1 MPGCSLMSEK
11 IEQKSI
17 IIQMFHV
24 HKRFSKKV
32 ALVDISLEIFR
43 NEFVF
48 ICGPSGAGKS
58 TLLKLLYL
66 GETLSEG
73 QILIEGMNHSRIRRN
88 RVPFLRRE
96 FGIVFQDFKLIPTK
110 TVFENVSLV
119 LEVKGKT
126 SKMAQ
131 KKVNS
136 VIRTVGMDD
145 KQHVYPPTL
154 SGGEQQRVAVARAIV
169 GDPKIIL
176 ADEPTGSLDITSA
189 RAIMDL
195 LIKFHSRGG
204 TVIVATHDESL
215 LQNIDARIIRLDSGR
230 LISSTN
236 QHRDQV
242 P

>member
-1 MPGCSLMSEK
+1 MIDILQE
-11 IEQKSI
+11 KSI

-24 HKRFSKKV
+24 HKRFSQKI
-32 ALVDISLEIFR
+32 ALVDISLDIFK

-48 ICGPSGAGKS
+48 ICGPSGAGKT

-66 GETLSEG
+66 GEPLSEG
-73 QILIEGMNHSRIRRN
+73 QILIERMNLSRIPRK
-88 RVPFLRRE
+88 RVPYLRRE

-119 LEVKGKT
+119 LEAKGKT
-126 SKMAQ
+126 NKMAR

-136 VIRTVGMDD
+136 VLRTVGMED
-145 KQHVYPPTL
+145 KNQAYPPTL

-176 ADEPTGSLDITSA
+176 ADEPTGSLDSA
-189 RAIMDL
+189 SAKVIMDL
-195 LIKFHSRGG
+195 LHTFHARGG

-215 LQNIDARIIRLDSGR
+215 LQDKSVRIIRLDAGR
-230 LISSTN
+230 LVSSTHH
-236 QHRDQV
+236 QD
-242 P
+242 